1 MQRMCGIDPMFL
13 YSETP
18 ATPMEVSFTC
28 VFEPQSAPGGYS
40 FEAVRDHVA
49 HRLPEIPLLR
59 RRLLPVPL
67 GLDHPRWVDD
77 PEFDLDNHLH
87 RVGMPQVSN
96 HEGTLSDITA
106 NVMSNPLRPEQPP
119 WEMHVVEGLD
129 DGKVAVIAKMH
140 HSVIDGVSGTRIMAQ
155 LLDMTPQRADS
166 SEMEPWRPETIPSQ
180 TRLLTDALPTL
191 LSSPIRAVRA
201 AHEIGKATVR
211 LARHAMTNGTAGLTM
226 PLGAP
231 DSFTTPMK
239 SQRSVSFAEL
249 DMNDVRKLKAHSGV
263 TLNDVVL
270 ALCSGALRNYQ
281 NQHQTRCANPLVAVV
296 PVSVRTMS
304 DRDAMGNRLSAM
316 FIPLASDK
324 QEPLDRLQA
333 VAQSSR
339 SAKAQEH
346 AVGYGDLAAAVSEA
360 LPPALAR
367 SAFQLGSRLGAVRR
381 LRPGNLVVSNV
392 PGPKSPLFF
401 AGMRMV
407 GAYPIGPVVDGVAL
421 NITVQ
426 NYLDSLFVGLNAC
439 PSVVPD
445 VDVLAEL
452 VHEELEAL
460 LKAALESSRR
470 SWPPEPMLPI
480 VDPVENLDLD
490 GLLGTPLPVSFGVPS
505 LA

>member
-28 VFEPQSAPGGYS
+28 VFDPQSAPGGYS
-40 FEAVRDHVA
+40 FDAVRDHVA
-49 HRLPEIPLLR
+49 HRLSEIPLLR
-59 RRLLPVPL
+59 RRLMQVPM

-87 RVGMPQVSN
+87 RVGMPVHSN
-96 HEGTLSDITA
+96 HDGLSDITA
-106 NVMSNPLRPEQPP
+106 EVMSHPLCPDQPP

-129 DGKVAVIAKMH
+129 GGKVGVIAKMH
-140 HSVIDGVSGTRIMAQ
+140 HSVIDGVSGTRILAQ
-155 LLDMTPQRADS
+155 LLDMTPQQADTTA
-166 SEMEPWRPETIPSQ
+166 MEPWQPETPPSRTQMVTESIP
-180 TRLLTDALPTL
+180 AL
-191 LSSPIRAVRA
+191 LSSPIRAGRA
-201 AHEIGKATVR
+201 AHELGKATVR
-211 LARHAMTNGTAGLTM
+211 LARHAMASGTDGLTM

-231 DSFTTPMK
+231 DSFSTPMK
-239 SQRSVSFAEL
+239 SERSVSFVEL
-249 DMNDVRKLKAHSGV
+249 NMNDVRKLKAHSGV

-270 ALCSGALRNYQ
+270 ALCSGALRNYLD
-281 NQHQTRCANPLVAVV
+281 QHHSRSADPLVAVV

-304 DRDAMGNRLSAM
+304 ERDAMGNRLSAM
-316 FIPLASDK
+316 FVPLASDQ
-324 QEPLDRLQA
+324 QEPLDRLLA
-333 VAQSSR
+333 VAEASR
-339 SAKAQEH
+339 SAKAQER

-367 SAFQLGSRLGAVRR
+367 SVFQLGSRLGAVRR

-392 PGPKSPLFF
+392 PGPKFPLFF

-426 NYLDSLFVGLNAC
+426 SYLDSLFVGLNAC

-445 VDVLAEL
+445 VDVLAAL

-460 LKAALESSRR
+460 LKAALGSSRG
-470 SWPPEPMLPI
+470 SWPMADVPPI
-480 VDPVENLDLD
+480 LELGAELDLE
-490 GLLGTPLPVSFGVPS
+490 GLLDTPVPVGFGVPP
-505 LA
+505 LV